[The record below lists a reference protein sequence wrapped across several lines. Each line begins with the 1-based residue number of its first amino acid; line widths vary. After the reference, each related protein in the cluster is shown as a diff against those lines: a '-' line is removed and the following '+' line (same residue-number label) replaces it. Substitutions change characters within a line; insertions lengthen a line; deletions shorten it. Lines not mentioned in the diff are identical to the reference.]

1 MRSDSCFVL
10 FAISKKNGQLYY
22 VLAQETARI
31 DLTEVLSYHLRGV
44 SPWNTLVLH
53 TRLGEAAVLANIID
67 ENRDE
72 RILGSLAGADTLLL
86 ICRNQD
92 TAKEIEEQI
101 LAKMQLGTK

>member
-1 MRSDSCFVL
+1 M
-10 FAISKKNGQLYY
+10 
-22 VLAQETARI
+22 
-31 DLTEVLSYHLRGV
+31 
-44 SPWNTLVLH
+44 
-53 TRLGEAAVLANIID
+53 LANIID

-101 LAKMQLGTK
+101 LAKM